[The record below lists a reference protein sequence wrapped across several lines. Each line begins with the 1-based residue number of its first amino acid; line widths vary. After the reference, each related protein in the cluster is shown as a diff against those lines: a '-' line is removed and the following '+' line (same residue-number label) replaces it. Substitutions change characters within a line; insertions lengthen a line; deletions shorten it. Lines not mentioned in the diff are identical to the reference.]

1 MSRGHQSNGREQFEP
16 PKQIDTNRNWDMLRQ
31 YLDSIDSVLEELK
44 PIVDKIAIQ
53 NTIIVMVCNVSI
65 HLNSWSVQRNFCLES
80 FLLQSAIILTNPLVV
95 LHIIFTVWAK

>member
-1 MSRGHQSNGREQFEP
+1 MSILIFASSRCFFLFLGTTGKRALDSSYNLTYVSRGHQSNGREQFEP

-65 HLNSWSVQRNFCLES
+65 H
-80 FLLQSAIILTNPLVV
+80 
-95 LHIIFTVWAK
+95 